1 MIFLVAVFFAFVIYG
16 LVSALFPSVWPQMA
30 IEIGV
35 DYTLI
40 GILIVVINIGSG
52 LSSAFSYVVRRKL
65 GTSRSIVLSLS
76 MFVISLLLFLNAKN
90 LVIICFALAFLGIGN
105 GIIDT
110 VINSYV
116 IKAYDSGKISLL
128 HASWGIGSSAG
139 PVLMSLALT
148 NTNNYKNGFLW
159 VVIVLVFVIAL
170 FIALKAYW
178 EEKKKTLD
186 KDFVALH
193 SVSEEEKQSKSSLL
207 DILKIKNGLTF
218 VSCFDVMGATNTIL
232 SAWMATLAVGQRGL
246 SIAEGAT
253 AATCYFIGLTVTR
266 ILLSIT
272 AKKIGNHRVIYGG
285 IIASIIGYVM
295 LFIMNESIYY
305 MYVVAFVIGVGIA
318 PAVPFLHSSV
328 KEVFSEEYIGVVVSA
343 CNSTSLIAGAII
355 SMFTTFFAQM
365 VGINNIQVLFIIL
378 MVIGCILYTRIIKN
392 KEAA

>member
-90 LVIICFALAFLGIGN
+90 LVIICFALVFLGIGN

-207 DILKIKNGLTF
+207 DILKIKNGLSF

-232 SAWMATLAVGQRGL
+232 SAWMATIAVGQRGL
-246 SIAEGAT
+246 SVAEGAT
-253 AATCYFIGLTVTR
+253 VATCYFIGLTVTR
-266 ILLSIT
+266 VLLSII

-285 IIASIIGYVM
+285 IIVSIIGYIM

-305 MYVVAFVIGVGIA
+305 IYVVAFIIGVGIA

-328 KEVFSEEYIGVVVSA
+328 KEVFSEEYMGVVVSA

-355 SMFTTFFAQM
+355 SMFTTFFVQM
-365 VGINNIQVLFIIL
+365 VGISNIQVLFIIL
-378 MVIGCILYTRIIKN
+378 MVIGCFLYTRILKN

>member
-90 LVIICFALAFLGIGN
+90 LVIICFALVFLGIGN

-232 SAWMATLAVGQRGL
+232 SAWMATIAVGQRGI
-246 SIAEGAT
+246 SVAEGAT
-253 AATCYFIGLTVTR
+253 AATCYFIGITVTR
-266 ILLSIT
+266 VLLSII

-285 IIASIIGYVM
+285 IIVSIIGYVM

-305 MYVVAFVIGVGIA
+305 MYVVAFIIGVGIA

-328 KEVFSEEYIGVVVSA
+328 KEVFSEEYMGVVVSA

-355 SMFTTFFAQM
+355 SMFTTFFVQM

-378 MVIGCILYTRIIKN
+378 MVIGCFLYTRILKN